1 MSIKV
6 GILGATGTVGQRF
19 IQLLEGHPWFEI
31 AALTGSQR
39 SVGKPYS
46 EITRWKLATPIPAGI
61 KDLVVRES
69 VPDFESQIVFSG
81 LAGDVAG
88 QIEEDFAR
96 AGYAVISNASSH
108 RMGTDIPLLIPEVNP
123 DHLELIKVQQ
133 EKRGFAG
140 YIVTNPNCFAIPL
153 AMTLD
158 PLNKN
163 FGIKSVV
170 VSAMGGISGAGY
182 PGTPSLDIL
191 GNVVPYI
198 SDVEEQKLEEETKK
212 LLGKYINGAIDV
224 HSMGISAHTSRV
236 PVIDGHTETVFVNF
250 EKKPSISEIE
260 QALRDYSSVPQEL
273 DLPSAPKRP
282 IVVKDESDRP
292 QPRLDIDIENG
303 MAAIVGRV
311 RECDV
316 FDAKYVVLGH
326 NTIRGAAGASILN
339 AELLYAQGYF
349 QN

>member
-1 MSIKV
+1 MKIKV

-19 IQLLEGHPWFEI
+19 IQLLDGHSWFEI
-31 AALTGSQR
+31 VALTGSER
-39 SVGKPYS
+39 SIGKRYG
-46 EITRWKLATPIPAGI
+46 EVAHWKLATPMPDFV
-61 KDLVVRES
+61 KNLVVQAS
-69 VPDFESQIVFSG
+69 TPDFDSSIVFSG
-81 LAGDVAG
+81 LGGDVAG
-88 QIEEDFAR
+88 IIEEDFAR
-96 AGYAVISNASSH
+96 AGYAVISNASAH

-123 DHLELIKVQQ
+123 EHLDLIKIQQ
-133 EKRGFAG
+133 ERRGFSG

-158 PLNKN
+158 ALDQS
-163 FGIKSVV
+163 FGIESLV

-191 GNVVPYI
+191 GNVIPYI
-198 SDVEEQKLEEETKK
+198 SDVEEGKLEEETKK
-212 LLGKYINGAIDV
+212 LLGKYINGAINP
-224 HSMGISAHTSRV
+224 HPMGISAHTSRV
-236 PVIDGHTETVFVNF
+236 PVIDGHTETVFVNLD
-250 EKKPSISEIE
+250 KKPAISEIE
-260 QALRDYSSVPQEL
+260 AAFREYSSLPQEL

-282 IVVKDESDRP
+282 IIVKTESDRP
-292 QPRLDIDIENG
+292 QPRLDIDLENG

-316 FDAKYVVLGH
+316 FDVKYVVLGH

-349 QN
+349 KN